1 MATPYEFRGFQGKV
15 ISSRGT
21 SRDGFEE
28 DLRGV
33 CRGGWG
39 AVCFYSLMR
48 WKPEAERCVE
58 CGFSWSIAPADAVGL
73 VDSSPQRV
81 NSTLEGADRAKERPT
96 AGVWS
101 PSEYLWHLV
110 DVLMIGRER
119 LLTIST
125 DPAAGIPCWDENALA
140 EVRHYD
146 ALSPLVGLIAYE
158 SAAYE
163 WVALARNVPVED
175 SVEHPQLGTLT
186 AGDIMRRNAHEVQ
199 HHELDIRR
207 GLIASA
213 G

>member
-1 MATPYEFRGFQGKV
+1 MGSKRILEGCA
-15 ISSRGT
+15 
-21 SRDGFEE
+21 
-28 DLRGV
+28 
-33 CRGGWG
+33 GWMRT
-39 AVCFYSLMR
+39 VCFYSLMR

-58 CGFSWSIAPADAVGL
+58 CGFSWSIVPADAIAL
-73 VDSSPQRV
+73 VDSSPTR
-81 NSTLEGADRAKERPT
+81 NKSALGDADRAKERPT

-110 DVLMIGRER
+110 DVLRIGRER

-125 DPAAGIPCWDENALA
+125 DPAGGIPCWDENALA

-146 ALSPLVGLIAYE
+146 ALSPLVGLVAYE
-158 SAAYE
+158 SAAHE
-163 WVALARNVPVED
+163 WVALARTVPVEG
-175 SVEHPQLGTLT
+175 SVEHPEFGMLT

-207 GLIASA
+207 GLMASA